1 MHEVSY
7 FCCLKHILGLVGDAW
22 ILLATFDVIVFTL
35 EGLQVLVAEGVDV
48 ASV

>member
-7 FCCLKHILGLVGDAW
+7 FLCLKHIIGLVGDAW
-22 ILLATFDVIVFTL
+22 ILLATLYVIVFTS
-35 EGLQVLVAEGVDV
+35 EGLQVFVAEGVDV